1 MKALLIS
8 LINALTFRIRGGL
21 RIPHTDKK
29 FPLNKWWF
37 AIFFAFATCFL
48 RGWSVN
54 TFAVMLIAARLSTQL
69 YGWGEYVGCLLCGSK
84 PYPERSDCDLVDDI
98 VDSLRITINAR
109 DIKIWKFTLHI
120 PQISW
125 KLSDHPVAWG
135 WLGLS
140 LRGLILT
147 FIIGLALNSIPYML
161 CGLAMGTI
169 YWLAGKFNKLVD
181 DGKCGWRWAEW
192 ACGGYL
198 GLMLYL
204 LG

>member
-1 MKALLIS
+1 MKAFIIS
-8 LINALTFRIRGGL
+8 LIDSFLWRVRGGW
-21 RIPHTDKK
+21 RIPYTDKK
-29 FPLNKWWF
+29 VFLNKIWF
-37 AIFFAFATCFL
+37 AIAFGIEAGILKGWDWALVITTMIATLF
-48 RGWSVN
+48 SYQ
-54 TFAVMLIAARLSTQL
+54 S
-69 YGWGEYVGCLLCGSK
+69 YGWGEYIGCLLCGSK

-120 PQISW
+120 PQINW

-140 LRGLILT
+140 LRGLLLT
-147 FIIGLALNSIPYML
+147 FFIGLALNSIWFMPT
-161 CGLAMGTI
+161 GFAMGTI
-169 YWLAGKFNKLVD
+169 YWLAGKFNKLID
-181 DGKCGWRWAEW
+181 DGKCGWKWAEW
-192 ACGGYL
+192 FFGAYL